1 MDLGGACD
9 DCGLYPPMTRC
20 WDSDRHASD
29 RARLRHNTP
38 VPSCP
43 DVAEQLR
50 ELDCD
55 PIAGMA
61 KLARDDTVPIALRAR
76 MFADLANYAAP
87 RRKAV
92 ELTGAG
98 GAPVDVE
105 ITYNF
110 DALSPDE
117 LETLKILLE
126 KAGIRRTNERR

>member
-1 MDLGGACD
+1 VDLGGACD
-9 DCGLYPPMTRC
+9 DCGLYPPVTRH
-20 WDSDRHASD
+20 WDSDRNASD

-38 VPSCP
+38 VPACP

-50 ELDCD
+50 QLDCD
-55 PIAGMA
+55 PIASMA
-61 KLARDDTVPIALRAR
+61 QLAQDYTVPIALRAR
-76 MFADLANYAAP
+76 MFAELATYTAP

-110 DALSPDE
+110 EARSSKE
-117 LETLKILLE
+117 LETLKTLLE
-126 KAGIRRTNERR
+126 KAGVRRTNERR